1 MHLHFDPSISFK
13 TFISKIHQQKHEKTY
28 TGTKKGKEKTR
39 QFMTGLYKMAKKME
53 IIQMSIFEGGQTN

>member
-28 TGTKKGKEKTR
+28 TGKKKEKTR
-39 QFMTGLYKMAKKME
+39 QFMTGLYKMAKK
-53 IIQMSIFEGGQTN
+53 TWK